1 MPNFDVIVVGSGPAG
16 ATAAIKCS
24 RHGLNVLLVEKGPPY
39 RHKPCGGVLPPVCGD
54 LIEETVGKRLPSSV
68 MSVPDSLGLCYVP
81 PSGRSNG
88 GTLKNYR
95 LLNVNRDLFDQWLR
109 SLAEGEGARIM
120 YNTSL
125 IEFKQ
130 SEPIRVVLI
139 NKKGDPIKA
148 ATRYLI
154 GADGAFSRVSR
165 RLYKSMSSTLHVYQE
180 HLRAEGDLEDCF
192 YAFFREAISPTYGYL
207 IPKDSFYVVGLG
219 ASPHNSTNILGH
231 VKRFKRWLV
240 DEFAFSEISLM
251 KKEAWSVPFG
261 SVRAGVGNTIL
272 VGDAAGLCNP
282 LSGEGVRFAMA
293 SGEAAGDAVEEVLG
307 SGDDLSALYSGHIEQ
322 LARIVQRTHK
332 FASNLSDEGREE
344 FVENELNRITLS

>member
-24 RHGLNVLLVEKGPPY
+24 RYGLNVLLVEKGPPY

-88 GTLKNYR
+88 GILRNYR

-130 SEPIRVVLI
+130 SKPIRVVLI
-139 NKKGDPIKA
+139 NKNVDPIKA
-148 ATRYLI
+148 TTRYLI
-154 GADGAFSRVSR
+154 GADGAFSRVRR
-165 RLYKSMSSTLHVYQE
+165 RLYKAGNSTLHVYQE
-180 HLRAEGDLEDCF
+180 HLRARGDLEDCF
-192 YAFFREAISPTYGYL
+192 YAFFREEISPTYGYL
-207 IPKDSFYVVGLG
+207 IPKDGLYIVGLG
-219 ASPHNSTNILGH
+219 VQPYNSINVLSQI
-231 VKRFKRWLV
+231 KFFKRWLAN
-240 DEFAFSEISLM
+240 EFAFSERSLE
-251 KKEAWSVPFG
+251 KREAWSVPFG

-322 LARIVQRTHK
+322 LARIVQRTYI